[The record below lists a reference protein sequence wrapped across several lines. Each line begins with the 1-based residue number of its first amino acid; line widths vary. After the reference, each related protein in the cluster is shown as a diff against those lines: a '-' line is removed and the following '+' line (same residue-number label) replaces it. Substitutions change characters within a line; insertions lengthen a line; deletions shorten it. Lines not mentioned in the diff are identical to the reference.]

1 MQSIQ
6 PFNFDSQQ
14 VRVIQADDGEPMFV
28 ASDVARALGY
38 AKPENAVSRHCKR
51 ATTTPKQ
58 GGGYYSVIRESDVY
72 RLIVKS
78 ALPSAERF
86 EAWVFEEV
94 LPSIRKTGQ
103 YQAPG
108 VEAANV
114 PATMALVECAA
125 NLLRASDSGKVV
137 MLRKAGQ
144 AVGADT
150 SFLPDYTEDSAP
162 GHIGAMDTASLTQLL
177 RDYGLSH
184 SAAAVNQM
192 LHEAGILERRKR
204 KDRVGNTK
212 GFWCLTEAGLDY
224 GKNVVSPQSP
234 RETQPH
240 YYRDR
245 FSGLLGIIG
254 LEVAA

>member
-14 VRVIQADDGEPMFV
+14 VRVIQGDDCEPMFV

-58 GGGYYSVIRESDVY
+58 GGGYYSVIREADVY

-94 LPSIRKTGQ
+94 LPAIRKTGQ

-108 VEAANV
+108 VESANV

-162 GHIGAMDTASLTQLL
+162 GHVGAMDTASLTQLL
-177 RDYGLSH
+177 REHGLSH

-192 LHEAGILERRKR
+192 LHEAGILESRTRKSA
-204 KDRVGNTK
+204 K
-212 GFWCLTEAGLDY
+212 GALKHFWCLTDAGQHY

-245 FSGLLGIIG
+245 FIDLLA
-254 LEVAA
+254 VAGMEPAA